1 MIESKK
7 AASGGQTGSGGGQ
20 MNISDVFDSP
30 RINYSIPFEP
40 GQGTIAELLHT
51 GSQNAITAA
60 QLAGITGQT
69 ARDVTRRIMY
79 ERRNGA
85 PIMSCQGGFFLAET
99 TDELRRCVAALH
111 ARAGQI
117 HQTARALEETAEA
130 AEVRS

>member
-1 MIESKK
+1 MNDRKK
-7 AASGGQTGSGGGQ
+7 AAPGGQTGSGGGQ
-20 MNISDVFDSP
+20 MNISDVFNSP
-30 RINYSIPFEP
+30 RIDYSIPFEAK
-40 GQGTIAELLHT
+40 QGTIASLLST

-60 QLAGITGQT
+60 QLAGLTGQT

-85 PIMSCQGGFFLAET
+85 PIMSCQGGFYIAET
-99 TDELRRCVAALH
+99 SDELRRCVAALH

-130 AEVRS
+130 AEVR

>member
-1 MIESKK
+1 MSID
-7 AASGGQTGSGGGQ
+7 GF
-20 MNISDVFDSP
+20 DVSTTDYTIAFQP
-30 RINYSIPFEP
+30 K
-40 GQGTIAELLHT
+40 QGTVAELLHT

-60 QLAGITGQT
+60 QLARITGQT

-85 PIMSCQGGFFLAET
+85 PIMSCQDGFFLAET
-99 TDELRRCVAALH
+99 ADELRRCVAALH

-130 AEVRS
+130 AEVR